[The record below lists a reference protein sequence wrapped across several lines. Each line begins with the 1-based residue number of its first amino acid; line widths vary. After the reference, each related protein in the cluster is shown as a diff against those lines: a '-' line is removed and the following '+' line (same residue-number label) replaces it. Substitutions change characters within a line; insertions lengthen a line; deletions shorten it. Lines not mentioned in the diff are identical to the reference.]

1 MKIYSK
7 RYIRNMNEDIVKWKE
22 ELEEQPFT
30 ICKHTVFIRT
40 EMYILSITKT
50 VNTRGIE

>member
-22 ELEEQPFT
+22 EIEEQPF
-30 ICKHTVFIRT
+30 T